1 MVRRVGEDEEG
12 GEASHSIVTP
22 EHLHSCTLT
31 LVVHRCG
38 CCNNTVPCIAEAASF
53 FDMHTVPRFMQ
64 CEPNI
69 RFKLRKLGDFVHM
82 STLSEVD
89 KKQYPHEYT
98 NVDRELDIDKKIEI
112 ERNLVQHKVK

>member
-1 MVRRVGEDEEG
+1 
-12 GEASHSIVTP
+12 
-22 EHLHSCTLT
+22 
-31 LVVHRCG
+31 
-38 CCNNTVPCIAEAASF
+38 
-53 FDMHTVPRFMQ
+53 MQ

-89 KKQYPHEYT
+89 KKQYPHKYT
-98 NVDRELDIDKKIEI
+98 NVDRELNIEKKIEI

>member
-1 MVRRVGEDEEG
+1 
-12 GEASHSIVTP
+12 
-22 EHLHSCTLT
+22 
-31 LVVHRCG
+31 
-38 CCNNTVPCIAEAASF
+38 
-53 FDMHTVPRFMQ
+53 MQ

-82 STLSEVD
+82 STPSEVD
-89 KKQYPHEYT
+89 KMQYPKCKYT